1 MTRKVVGEVK
11 HERQVWKSEV
21 FFTSVFYFSIHTGN
35 SLEGEERATSLQL
48 NKRIKQR
55 SHSMFLY
62 PNK

>member
-11 HERQVWKSEV
+11 HERQVWKPEV

-35 SLEGEERATSLQL
+35 SLGGRGGEQEELPLQL

-55 SHSMFLY
+55 SH
-62 PNK
+62 